1 MGARRHNRSSS
12 MRLAGPETAAAQQ
25 PGPATAAQEAV
36 LCFLFPEHT
45 HATPAKFTVFH
56 VPTREYRVPRLP
68 GRGSMFNRPVM
79 MAVLLGLC
87 TVSVAVS
94 VDDVRRWNNAHPVP
108 GDQLCESNGY
118 FDRSDP
124 EACSRQ
130 TCCRW
135 EVAPVGN
142 AGRQQAL
149 EAEVPSADRRTLQQ
163 QAGSGGAPLT
173 GRCISSVG
181 SAPCSVAVDQA
192 LTPCQLSRARVSS
205 GGELRLLG
213 QFMAACDDD
222 GGFSARQ
229 CHGST
234 GYCWCV
240 NRAGAQIPGT
250 EQPPWGDPVTEDGC
264 QEHRRNDTAYSPPPP
279 GVHESAAPVAVPT
292 SASGGGQ
299 PPSRNGEGD
308 PNTWERGRR
317 WARTLDPYTR
327 VLGWA
332 GAVLA
337 LLSLAAIS
345 YGLVARC
352 GRLRRRQ
359 LLLCQFADDVEGG
372 GRSGANA
379 QPPSGA
385 HAIGITPPEQRL
397 RRMSSGLSSS
407 VAKQHP
413 GGGLRGAVPT
423 WSKHWI
429 MSSSI
434 LPTHSPTPPQRW
446 LHRQVTS
453 HGGGG
458 EKPSVRNPLNADSDT
473 NDDDGGGD
481 DGVGV
486 GLSSSPPPP
495 PPSSSSCA
503 RVSVVEVPERQLV
516 AGLAGGGAG
525 GHDEL
530 TALARVFSTAEGAAG
545 GELRLS
551 LGPPHAGGD
560 VDKDVYRL

>member
-1 MGARRHNRSSS
+1 
-12 MRLAGPETAAAQQ
+12 
-25 PGPATAAQEAV
+25 
-36 LCFLFPEHT
+36 
-45 HATPAKFTVFH
+45 
-56 VPTREYRVPRLP
+56 
-68 GRGSMFNRPVM
+68 
-79 MAVLLGLC
+79 
-87 TVSVAVS
+87 
-94 VDDVRRWNNAHPVP
+94 
-108 GDQLCESNGY
+108 
-118 FDRSDP
+118 
-124 EACSRQ
+124 
-130 TCCRW
+130 
-135 EVAPVGN
+135 
-142 AGRQQAL
+142 
-149 EAEVPSADRRTLQQ
+149 
-163 QAGSGGAPLT
+163 
-173 GRCISSVG
+173 
-181 SAPCSVAVDQA
+181 
-192 LTPCQLSRARVSS
+192 
-205 GGELRLLG
+205 
-213 QFMAACDDD
+213 
-222 GGFSARQ
+222 
-229 CHGST
+229 
-234 GYCWCV
+234 
-240 NRAGAQIPGT
+240 
-250 EQPPWGDPVTEDGC
+250 
-264 QEHRRNDTAYSPPPP
+264 
-279 GVHESAAPVAVPT
+279 
-292 SASGGGQ
+292 
-299 PPSRNGEGD
+299 
-308 PNTWERGRR
+308 
-317 WARTLDPYTR
+317 